1 MCQRNETSVG
11 MLAIPYGNLCFAIRN
26 RDPVASRFLM
36 RRLDRYIFREILVPG
51 LIAAAALT
59 FIVFSTRR
67 AGLLLDI
74 IVRQSPTR
82 AEIWAV
88 LSALLPA
95 ILTVTLPM
103 ALLMGILTGF
113 GRMSSDSEIIALRAA
128 GISMRRILRPVLV
141 LTTLVWAVT
150 FMLAVWIAPQTTS
163 NLRQIQTQ
171 LALKYSP
178 IELRPRIFFEWPDG
192 SWSLYINDPQRLG
205 GGIQGQGILLV
216 DTRNPDQPEFTLA
229 ESGNIVPINANQSL
243 QITLTN
249 SSQHSV
255 DPKDARISKILS
267 FPTTNTIAIPM
278 PTPPGLPGEPPATEA
293 PTPVL
298 WDHVRSGSA
307 TLEETVEFHQRIAL
321 PFACFAFAL
330 MGLPLGVTTH
340 RGGRSTG
347 LVLSLI
353 LMFTY
358 YLTFAGGTRTTGQGH
373 FSPVLGAWL
382 PNIGFSVLGILLL
395 LRSDRRSENRLI
407 TAFSNAVEWVVSRVS
422 SIKTSGLDV
431 RGWAYTARYRLRLF
445 RLLDIYVLRGFWFF
459 FAIVLSVF
467 ASLFIV
473 VTLFELLP
481 DIIRNDVAAGTVV
494 IYFVFLM
501 PQIIYWVTPL
511 AVLLATLINLGSLT
525 KTNEVLAVKAGAISL
540 YRLSLPL
547 ILMGA
552 LLSGMIYVL
561 DDHVLPS
568 TNRRQDEYHNVIKGR
583 PPQTYRDPVRKLMM
597 GSANQIYHYSFFDA
611 QSNTFANLTILTIDP
626 QTFQP
631 RERLFAKRATW
642 REGGWTFE
650 EGWLREFS
658 EDHRPAG
665 ERMFESLST
674 YSMDAPD
681 YFRREVPEADQMNY
695 AQLERYVEDLRR
707 SGLDVDALTVDLY
720 RKLSFPMVSFI
731 MALIGVP
738 FSFKT
743 GRKGAFFGIGLCLA
757 VGIVYWSTFQLF
769 GKLGGINQLS
779 PIVAAWFPNLIFGA
793 SGFWMMLRL
802 KT

>member
-1 MCQRNETSVG
+1 
-11 MLAIPYGNLCFAIRN
+11 
-26 RDPVASRFLM
+26 M

-51 LIAAAALT
+51 LIAVVALT
-59 FIVFSTRR
+59 FIVFSQKR
-67 AGLLLDI
+67 AGMLLDI
-74 IVRQSPTR
+74 IIRQSPTR
-82 AEIWAV
+82 EEVWAV
-88 LSALLPA
+88 VSAFLPA
-95 ILTVTLPM
+95 MLTVTLPM

-141 LTTLVWAVT
+141 LTTLTWAAT
-150 FMLAVWIAPQTTS
+150 LFLTVWIAPQTTS

-178 IELRPRIFFEWPDG
+178 IELRPRTFFEGPGWV
-192 SWSLYINDPQRLG
+192 LYMNDLQRTG
-205 GGIQGQGILLV
+205 EGIQGHGILLV

-229 ESGNIVPINANQSL
+229 ESGSIVPINSNQNL

-249 SSQHSV
+249 SSTHSV
-255 DPKDARISKILS
+255 DPNDAQVFKILS
-267 FPTTNTIAIPM
+267 FPTTNTIVIPT
-278 PTPPGLPGEPPATEA
+278 PTPPGLPGEAPPTEA
-293 PTPVL
+293 ATRVL
-298 WDHVRSGSA
+298 WNHIRAGSA
-307 TLEETVEFHQRIAL
+307 TLEETVEFHQRLAL

-330 MGLPLGVTTH
+330 MGLPLGVTTN

-373 FSPVLGAWL
+373 LSPVLGAWL
-382 PNIGFSVLGILLL
+382 PNIGFSIFGILLL
-395 LRSDRRSENRLI
+395 LRSDRKSDNRI
-407 TAFSNAVEWVVSRVS
+407 ISAFSNAVEWAAARVS
-422 SIKTSGLDV
+422 AIRSSRLDV
-431 RGWAYTARYRLRLF
+431 RGWAYTVRYRFRLF

-481 DIIRNDVAAGTVV
+481 DIIRNNIPAATVV

-501 PQIIYWVTPL
+501 PQIIYWVNPL
-511 AVLLATLINLGSLT
+511 AVLLAILINLGTLT

-540 YRLSLPL
+540 YRMSMPL

-552 LLSGMIYVL
+552 LLSGVVYVMQDYVL
-561 DDHVLPS
+561 PT
-568 TNRRQDEYHNVIKGR
+568 TNKKQDEYHNVIKGR
-583 PPQTYRDPVRKLMM
+583 APQTYRDPVRKLMM
-597 GSANQIYHYSFFDA
+597 GSANQIYHYSFFDT
-611 QSNTFANLTILTIDP
+611 QSNTFANLTILTIDH

-642 REGGWTFE
+642 SDGAWTFE
-650 EGWLREFS
+650 DGWLRKFS
-658 EDHRPAG
+658 EDHKRPAG
-665 ERMFESLST
+665 EEIFARLSN
-674 YSMDAPD
+674 YAMDAPD
-681 YFRREVPEADQMNY
+681 YFRREVREADQMNY
-695 AQLERYVEDLRR
+695 AQLERYIEDLRR
-707 SGLDVDALTVDLY
+707 SGLDVSALTVDLY

-743 GRKGAFFGIGLCLA
+743 GRKGAFYGIGLCLA
-757 VGIVYWSTFQLF
+757 VGIFYWSTFELF

-779 PIVAAWFPNLIFGA
+779 PVVAAWFPNLIFGA